1 MTQVNSDLQDQIAT
15 TNSNLVGVHVDIQN
29 LARDKANQTD
39 LVNVSAKSD
48 NAIYRLGE
56 GRVSMGWN
64 AETLSLNFYVDGI
77 FVGRFIKP

>member
-1 MTQVNSDLQDQIAT
+1 MNAPE
-15 TNSNLVGVHVDIQN
+15 NSNLSN
-29 LARDKANQTD
+29 LKGDVTNNNAALLETKNIAQHADDTAANA
-39 LVNVSAKSD
+39 L
-48 NAIYRLGE
+48 YRLGE